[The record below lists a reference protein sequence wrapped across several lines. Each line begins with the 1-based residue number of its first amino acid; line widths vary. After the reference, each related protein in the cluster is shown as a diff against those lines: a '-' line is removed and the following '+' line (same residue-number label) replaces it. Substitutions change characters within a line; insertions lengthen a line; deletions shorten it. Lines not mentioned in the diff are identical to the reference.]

1 MELLRQQLIAYR
13 PWNEQEERDRE
24 ELLRRLDSH
33 EDLYTRANTAAHF
46 TASAWVVS
54 PDRKQVLMAYHRLY
68 DLSLIHI

>member
-46 TASAWVVS
+46 TASG
-54 PDRKQVLMAYHRLY
+54 PG
-68 DLSLIHI
+68 

>member
-33 EDLYTRANTAAHF
+33 EDLYTRANAAAHLPPPPGW
-46 TASAWVVS
+46 SARTEARS
-54 PDRKQVLMAYHRLY
+54 
-68 DLSLIHI
+68 